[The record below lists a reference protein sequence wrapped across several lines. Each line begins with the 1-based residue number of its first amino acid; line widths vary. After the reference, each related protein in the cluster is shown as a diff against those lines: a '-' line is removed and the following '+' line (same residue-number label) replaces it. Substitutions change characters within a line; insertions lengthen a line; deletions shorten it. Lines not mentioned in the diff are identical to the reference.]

1 MVVRYTRTGIRRERS
16 VTTRHSMGCPG
27 GGCHPCGLWN
37 RQSRGHGQRSTR
49 RYSGGAVT
57 VAVAAAAVVLGLIAM
72 GCSSQDAPST
82 APSSAASPSPSSSA
96 AVTTASPAEEA
107 QSQAVALVPAYLRT
121 IDDLYLD
128 PSRPLDD
135 LYAVAVAPEVTAE
148 ATAIGTFRSRGY
160 RQTGRSQLVTA
171 TADSVDLTP
180 DPAASPSPTL
190 PTVVVTACVDVSQVQ
205 ATDASGNSVIP
216 ADRPR
221 DLVARLTIVNPHYPD
236 ASSWR
241 GRRAAHTHGEPRGGR

>member
-1 MVVRYTRTGIRRERS
+1 VRVTR
-16 VTTRHSMGCPG
+16 
-27 GGCHPCGLWN
+27 
-37 RQSRGHGQRSTR
+37 
-49 RYSGGAVT
+49 AA
-57 VAVAAAAVVLGLIAM
+57 VAVAAVVLGFTLF
-72 GCSSQDAPST
+72 GCSTTGDTSST
-82 APSSAASPSPSSSA
+82 APTPTTSGSPSSSA
-96 AVTTASPAEEA
+96 APTTANPSQDA
-107 QSQAVALVPAYLRT
+107 QSQAVALVPIYLRT

-135 LYAVAVAPEVTAE
+135 LYEVAVAPEATAQ
-148 ATAIGTFRSRGY
+148 ATAIGTFRSQGY
-160 RQTGRSQLVTA
+160 RQVGRSQLVTA
-171 TADSVDLTP
+171 TADNVDLTT

-221 DLVARLTIVNPHYPD
+221 YLVARLTVVNPHYPD

-241 GRRAAHTHGEPRGGR
+241 VSEAPNRQAQSCDG